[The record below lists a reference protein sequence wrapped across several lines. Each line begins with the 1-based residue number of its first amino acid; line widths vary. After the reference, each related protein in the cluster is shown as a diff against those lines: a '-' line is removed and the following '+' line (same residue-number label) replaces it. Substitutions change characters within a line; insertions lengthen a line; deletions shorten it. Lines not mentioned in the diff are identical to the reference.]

1 MKKFTDKINESVD
14 ENKVPSSYE
23 FLEDLLSNELE
34 DTSFDS
40 ICGFMRKFAKLHVE
54 AALKEV
60 KKTMVEY
67 TDKKFS
73 EIDMYKFADY
83 TWKNSPNTHPE
94 YDEEMLERP
103 NETVDNKDSI
113 LNAYPLDNIE

>member
-14 ENKVPSSYE
+14 GNNLPTAEEFFTSVVGENPDE
-23 FLEDLLSNELE
+23 FNR
-34 DTSFDS
+34 S
-40 ICGFMRKFAKLHVE
+40 IKECMIEFAKLHVE

-113 LNAYPLDNIE
+113 LNSYPLENIK